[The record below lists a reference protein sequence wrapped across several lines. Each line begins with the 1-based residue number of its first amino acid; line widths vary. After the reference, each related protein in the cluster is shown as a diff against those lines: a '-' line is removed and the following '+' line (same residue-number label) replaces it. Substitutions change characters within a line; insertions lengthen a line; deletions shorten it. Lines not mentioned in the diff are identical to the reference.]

1 MAFPRPDA
9 VFGDDIFSTDNMTDL
24 YQLFGS
30 EEARIIRE
38 LQHRFDIL
46 PVHRLVYYQSYN
58 QGVLQRFQT
67 ALNTR
72 SHHYQRRKLRS
83 KLDLISNR
91 QDCLGMTP
99 TYSCMLDRRQ
109 SGAVLCDC

>member
-67 ALNTR
+67 AL
-72 SHHYQRRKLRS
+72 
-83 KLDLISNR
+83 KLDRIITNVGNCVVSWIL
-91 QDCLGMTP
+91 
-99 TYSCMLDRRQ
+99 
-109 SGAVLCDC
+109 